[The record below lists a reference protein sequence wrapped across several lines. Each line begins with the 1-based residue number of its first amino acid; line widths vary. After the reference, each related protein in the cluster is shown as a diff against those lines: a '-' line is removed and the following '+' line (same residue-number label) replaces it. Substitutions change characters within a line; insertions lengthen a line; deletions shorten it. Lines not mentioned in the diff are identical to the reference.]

1 MNFHSLT
8 LINGKPVSA
17 VDISDRGLQ
26 YGDGVFET
34 IAVRDGQPEFL
45 TRHLQR
51 LQLGCQTLDFDCPD
65 HQLITDEIAV
75 LCSQQQSAV
84 IKIQITA
91 GQSARGYRRPSLLA
105 PNRMVS
111 CLPFPQYPQK
121 LYTSGITL
129 RLCRH
134 RLSINPVLAGVKH
147 LNRLNQV
154 IARNEWNHS
163 DIHEGVMLD
172 ADGYVIEGTMSN
184 LFLVENGCLKTALL
198 DRAGVAGIIRS
209 VVIEQAQQA
218 GVVVDIKR
226 IKLNELLNADE
237 VFMTNSV
244 IGIWP
249 VCQFETRTYTIGV
262 TGLQAQN
269 WISNAKDR
277 LVA

>member
-1 MNFHSLT
+1 MGCST

-51 LQLGCQTLDFDCPD
+51 LQLGCQILDIDCPEY
-65 HQLITDEIAV
+65 QLITEEIGV

-91 GQSARGYRRPSLLA
+91 GQSARGYRRPSRLI
-105 PNRMVS
+105 PNRIIT
-111 CLPFPQYPQK
+111 CLPFPEYPQQ

-134 RLSINPVLAGVKH
+134 RLSINPVLAGIKH
-147 LNRLNQV
+147 LNRLDQV
-154 IARNEWNHS
+154 IARKEWSHAN
-163 DIHEGVMLD
+163 IQEGLMLD

-184 LFLVENGCLKTALL
+184 LFFVKRGCLKTPLL

-218 GVVVDIKR
+218 GLVVDIKR
-226 IKLNELLNADE
+226 VRLNELLNADE
-237 VFMTNSV
+237 IFMTNSV

-249 VCQFETRTYTIGV
+249 VCQFETRTYAIGS
-262 TGLQAQN
+262 TFLQAQN
-269 WISNAKDR
+269 WIINAADR
-277 LVA
+277 FAA